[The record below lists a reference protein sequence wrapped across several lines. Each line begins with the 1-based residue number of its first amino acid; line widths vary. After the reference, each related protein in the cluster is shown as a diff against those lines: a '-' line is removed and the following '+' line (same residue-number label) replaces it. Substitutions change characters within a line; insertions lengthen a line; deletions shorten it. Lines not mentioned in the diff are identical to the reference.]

1 MSTEPTPYRYRVAEA
16 VRYEF
21 AADESLLAA
30 TRFSL
35 PHFTTRVDPDGKES
49 NRLRDMPLVQRF
61 MLVVRPPPRPVPGF
75 PVSWDM
81 VAALTERRVV
91 LWKPRR
97 GTHHPGELLGALALS
112 DLRDACLQTV
122 RDAHGHTLAAKFIP
136 RHGPLVMLDV
146 VAGFRADSEH
156 FMDQLGDQLQ
166 RRDGRLS

>member
-61 MLVVRPPPRPVPGF
+61 MLVVRPPPRV
-75 PVSWDM
+75 
-81 VAALTERRVV
+81 
-91 LWKPRR
+91 
-97 GTHHPGELLGALALS
+97 
-112 DLRDACLQTV
+112 
-122 RDAHGHTLAAKFIP
+122 
-136 RHGPLVMLDV
+136 
-146 VAGFRADSEH
+146 
-156 FMDQLGDQLQ
+156 
-166 RRDGRLS
+166 